1 MDYTR
6 ESNAVFLLQQIY
18 ESLSSFTKK
27 LETHARNENYSLTA
41 RQFMALTTIDLM
53 PPGEATMGNIAVKLK
68 TTKQNINKLIPK
80 LESKGYVF
88 RTIGNKYKKS
98 SVIVVTEL
106 GRSKRIEYSSRVTE
120 IASSLFKNFTEDELD
135 TLLYLL
141 RKLK

>member
-18 ESLSSFTKK
+18 EALSTYAKK
-27 LETHARNENYSLTA
+27 LETHAREGAFNLTA

-53 PPGEATMGNIAVKLK
+53 PPGEATMGNIAAKLK

-80 LESKGYVF
+80 LENKGYVV
-88 RTIGNKYKKS
+88 RTPGNKYKKS
-98 SVIVVTEL
+98 AVIVVTDL
-106 GRSKRIEYSSRVTE
+106 GRSKQAEYSSKVSDM
-120 IASSLFKNFTEDELD
+120 ASTLFKDFSEDEID